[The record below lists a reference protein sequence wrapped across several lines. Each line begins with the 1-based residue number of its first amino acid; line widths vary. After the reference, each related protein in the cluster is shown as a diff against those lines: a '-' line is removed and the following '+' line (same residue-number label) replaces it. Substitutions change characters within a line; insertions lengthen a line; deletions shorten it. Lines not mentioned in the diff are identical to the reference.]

1 MWRHISSFE
10 NKMSEKLCYEEKPE
24 SAEAKRSWA
33 ESQQSL
39 ERFMV
44 SPEGAQRPHR
54 GSDSRG
60 LKNEW
65 PNEINP

>member
-10 NKMSEKLCYEEKPE
+10 NKMSEKLCYEEKLE

-44 SPEGAQRPHR
+44 SPEGA
-54 GSDSRG
+54 
-60 LKNEW
+60 
-65 PNEINP
+65 